1 MIEKGSIN
9 SAAEKMPSSQ
19 GCRTSL
25 AIWPRVYHPH
35 PLHPL
40 WDESLAPTRRGKRY
54 NRLSMLIAIFF
65 MRLFE
70 VMFFLGIAGSAVV
83 VAISFVEDLQ
93 LLVGE

>member
-1 MIEKGSIN
+1 MGESL
-9 SAAEKMPSSQ
+9 PSL
-19 GCRTSL
+19 T
-25 AIWPRVYHPH
+25 
-35 PLHPL
+35 LHPL
-40 WDESLAPTRRGKRY
+40 SDESLAPTRRGKEY
-54 NRLSMLIAIFF
+54 NRPMLIAIFF